1 VRAPSDPI
9 GARSASYLD
18 ALLRHD
24 AATAARIVDEALVDG
39 AAVDEI
45 YLRILQPALYDV
57 GHRWAMGEL
66 DVAEEHYTTAVTQQ
80 VLERLSARMRVPP
93 HDGRLAVVSGTPGEL
108 HAVGPRMVSDFL
120 EADGWEVLLL
130 GAATPAADLVAL
142 VDREQPDLVALSTTT
157 AGSIAGVEEAL
168 GLLRRLAPAP
178 LIAVGGQLWTAEA
191 SRSAQELGADVVTCD
206 ARELV
211 AIARKRI
218 PRHPD

>member
-24 AATAARIVDEALVDG
+24 AATAARVVEDALGDG
-39 AAVDEI
+39 AAVDEV

-66 DVAEEHYTTAVTQQ
+66 DVAEEHYTTTVTQQ

-93 HDGRLAVVSGTPGEL
+93 RDGRLAVVSGTPGEL

-130 GAATPAADLVAL
+130 GAATPAADLAAL

-168 GLLRRLAPAP
+168 VLLRRLDRVP

-191 SRSAQELGADVVTCD
+191 SRTARELGADVVTRD

-211 AIARKRI
+211 AIARERI
-218 PRHPD
+218 PPHRD